1 MRGGQRSCDCLL
13 HTGVFSD
20 ETTLHSSRQFFG
32 FETKDQQGGDKDQV
46 VESGKERLF
55 TLPPPLSRSVPHLL
69 WLVHKND
76 VSEF

>member
-46 VESGKERLF
+46 VERGK
-55 TLPPPLSRSVPHLL
+55 
-69 WLVHKND
+69 
-76 VSEF
+76 